1 MYSYD
6 MVGSFIAIPVGQ
18 IVAGPVADAVGVE
31 PALVGA
37 AALMVLAVLA
47 MLSSRDV
54 RHLRHRLPD
63 RDGRLMEQLPA

>member
-1 MYSYD
+1 VYSYD

-37 AALMVLAVLA
+37 AA
-47 MLSSRDV
+47 
-54 RHLRHRLPD
+54 
-63 RDGRLMEQLPA
+63 